1 MRVLSL
7 ILGVSLL
14 IAGCSDSP
22 SSPGGTLPVVQN
34 CRIDTENCKG
44 DTITVAWD
52 PVSVEVDGYRVWYA
66 DTNPGNWEIVA
77 QVEGTS
83 TQHIATRTGYYC
95 VDAIKA
101 LDSSEDQ
108 SNKADD
114 RAEMYLVDDT
124 MSVYGN
130 SGIQF
135 FETHTA
141 LGDASQDSFA
151 QDLYIEWAG
160 DTILFYSGNHD
171 PENYPGGTA
180 SMIATANNYLAPG
193 PGDAAWK
200 NSAAAIEGSSYFV
213 MLENGYYAVFS
224 VDTVFDNWVVIN
236 SSQYQPIFGVRL
248 FNPFIY

>member
-1 MRVLSL
+1 MTKLFAAVLVTAL
-7 ILGVSLL
+7 FT
-14 IAGCSDSP
+14 ACSDSP

-34 CRIDTENCKG
+34 CRIVEDDCAG
-44 DTITVAWD
+44 DTVAVAWD

-77 QVEGTS
+77 QVEGTA

-101 LDSSEDQ
+101 LDSSEEQ
-108 SNKADD
+108 SNKADN

-141 LGDASQDSFA
+141 LGDASQESFA

-180 SMIATANNYLAPG
+180 SMIAPANNYLAPG
-193 PGDAAWK
+193 PGDTAWK
-200 NSAAAIEGSSYFV
+200 NSAAAIEGYSYFV

-236 SSQYQPIFGVRL
+236 SSQYQPIIGVRL